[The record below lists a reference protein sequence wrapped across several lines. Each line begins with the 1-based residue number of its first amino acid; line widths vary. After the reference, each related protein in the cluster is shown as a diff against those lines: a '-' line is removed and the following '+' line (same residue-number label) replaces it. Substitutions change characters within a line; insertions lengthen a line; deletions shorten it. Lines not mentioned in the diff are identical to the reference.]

1 VHAEPRLLS
10 VVFHNLI
17 SNAIKY
23 GPRQGGRIEINA
35 TPDGDSWRLAVV
47 SGGTPLHDQET
58 ARVFEP
64 WRRVP
69 GERRVPGSGLGLAI
83 CKRLIERLGGTIGV
97 EPQAAGNRF
106 YFVLPA
112 A

>member
-1 VHAEPRLLS
+1 MA
-10 VVFHNLI
+10 
-17 SNAIKY
+17 AC
-23 GPRQGGRIEINA
+23 
-35 TPDGDSWRLAVV
+35 
-47 SGGTPLHDQET
+47 
-58 ARVFEP
+58 ARASAAS
-64 WRRVP
+64 
-69 GERRVPGSGLGLAI
+69 PGSGLGLAI